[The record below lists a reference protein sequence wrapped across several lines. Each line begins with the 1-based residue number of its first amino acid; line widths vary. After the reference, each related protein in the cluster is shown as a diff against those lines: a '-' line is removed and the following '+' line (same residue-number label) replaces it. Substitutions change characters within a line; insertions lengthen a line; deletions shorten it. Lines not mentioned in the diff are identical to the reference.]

1 MFSLFF
7 LLLFFCCCCY
17 IHIISDTIVH
27 ISVDKCIESN
37 DHCHQKCWKPCKWK
51 WKNKQTWKGKRI
63 FCASQLWSSTCINE
77 SRHWD
82 TQGCRSSL
90 DSYPKQIHKSISCLF
105 FFVVVF
111 FVVVTYTSFRIL
123 SSIFPWISVLRATAI
138 VTRNVGNGSKWKCCK
153 CCKWKWKCCKWKC
166 KNKQRHK
173 KENVFIVHHNC
184 EVALASMNPGTEI
197 HKAVEVR
204 YILTPS
210 KSIKIFLVCSDIE
223 YFDNFQVQHYSFHHH
238 PSKGNEVKIVDCD
251 GNSYTQKLRQ
261 EQQKNNG

>member
-1 MFSLFF
+1 MFSLFL

-37 DHCHQKCWKPCKWK
+37 AHCHQKCWKPCK
-51 WKNKQTWKGKRI
+51 
-63 FCASQLWSSTCINE
+63 C
-77 SRHWD
+77 
-82 TQGCRSSL
+82 
-90 DSYPKQIHKSISCLF
+90 
-105 FFVVVF
+105 
-111 FVVVTYTSFRIL
+111 
-123 SSIFPWISVLRATAI
+123 
-138 VTRNVGNGSKWKCCK
+138 
-153 CCKWKWKCCKWKC
+153 KC

-173 KENVFIVHHNC
+173 KENVFFVHHNC
-184 EVALASMNPGTEI
+184 EVPLASMNPGTEI
-197 HKAVEVR
+197 HRAVEVR